1 MKFEN
6 KKVFFGE
13 NGLTSTSANFIAN
26 KAKEMVE
33 NFKISQLSLIETR
46 VKPLDNEEVTVISK
60 GYQGDLNFENTLIKI
75 GELHALEAW
84 LREGIKAK
92 TKLTDTINSYCY
104 EDWAK
109 ENNIE
114 IPKRPD
120 RNEVEASDYFAT
132 ISEHDLAEHYK
143 NEAFASVIGKFIHPG
158 GVFDTAR
165 TELKKYIEK
174 PTELVQGN
182 NKDYLYVH
190 TPTVDVQ
197 SVEDTYFH
205 LQDKHREYQALVNKD
220 VYAKEEWER
229 NKNREYSDEYTKL
242 WNDYNKELQAG
253 YENYR
258 NWREEELKKIQNLK
272 IVIPKSLKK
281 IYDEVNKK

>member
-33 NFKISQLSLIETR
+33 NLKISKLSFVDINL
-46 VKPLDNEEVTVISK
+46 KPLNDYELNIISR
-60 GYQGDLNFENTLIKI
+60 GYQGDLNFENTLMKI

-92 TKLTDTINSYCY
+92 TKLTDTIQDYCY

-109 ENNIE
+109 ENNYE

-120 RNEVEASDYFAT
+120 RNEVEDDDYIAT
-132 ISEHDLAEHYK
+132 ISEHDLVEHYK
-143 NEAFASVIGKFIHPG
+143 NEAFASVIGKFVHPG
-158 GVFDTAR
+158 GVYDTAR
-165 TELKKYIEK
+165 NELKNYIENPSRLSEGLK
-174 PTELVQGN
+174 E
-182 NKDYLYVH
+182 DYLYIY
-190 TPTVDVQ
+190 TPSVDVQ
-197 SVEDTYFH
+197 SVEDVYFH

-229 NKNREYSDEYTKL
+229 AKNREYSDEYTKL
-242 WNDYNKELQAG
+242 WNDYNKELQTA

-258 NWREEELKKIQNLK
+258 NWREEELKKIQDLK

>member
-33 NFKISQLSLIETR
+33 NLKVSQLSLIETKA
-46 VKPLDNEEVTVISK
+46 KPLDCDEVTVISK
-60 GYQGDLNFENTLIKI
+60 GYQGDLDFEKNLMKI

-92 TKLTDTINSYCY
+92 TKLTDTIQDYSY

-120 RNEVEASDYFAT
+120 RNEVEDDDYFAT
-132 ISEHDLAEHYK
+132 ISEHDLVEHYK

-158 GVFDTAR
+158 GVFDVAR
-165 TELKKYIEK
+165 TTLKKYLEN
-174 PTELVQGN
+174 PTELAQGN
-182 NKDYLYVH
+182 NKDYLYIYI
-190 TPTVDVQ
+190 PIVDPQ
-197 SVEDTYFH
+197 SIEDVYFN
-205 LQDKHREYQALVNKD
+205 LQDKHREYQSLVNKD

-242 WNDYNKELQAG
+242 WNEYHSELQMS
-253 YENYR
+253 YEKFR
-258 NWREEELKKIQNLK
+258 NWRDEELKKIQDLK
-272 IVIPKSLKK
+272 IVVPKSLKK